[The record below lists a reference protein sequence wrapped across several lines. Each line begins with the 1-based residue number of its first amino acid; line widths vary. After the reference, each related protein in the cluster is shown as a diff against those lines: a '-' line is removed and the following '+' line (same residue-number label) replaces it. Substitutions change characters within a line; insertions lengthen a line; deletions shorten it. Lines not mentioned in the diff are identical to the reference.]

1 MKNAYVR
8 LRSLQKQSFCKPR
21 VLLSKTFGSP
31 KPLVLQNLRFSKTS
45 GSPKPKVIQN
55 RRFWKERRGTKANLW
70 IAKLRAKLRFASL
83 TKQSFVWRQT
93 FGLPPSARSFWKHR
107 TTKFLDVV

>member
-31 KPLVLQNLRFSKTS
+31 KPLVLQNLRLSKTGGFGRNEGVPKQTF
-45 GSPKPKVIQN
+45 GSQN
-55 RRFWKERRGTKANLW
+55 
-70 IAKLRAKLRFASL
+70 
-83 TKQSFVWRQT
+83 FVQT
-93 FGLPPSARSFWKHR
+93 FGLHEVFGSTGQRSFWM
-107 TTKFLDVV
+107 